1 MKEALVHFKGRDVVV
16 TGTPVRGEMKQA
28 PSRNAAAEKF
38 GLDPQR
44 PILVVMG
51 GSQGA
56 QRLNALVA
64 EAFDQFP
71 AGTQVLHVAGSADE
85 ARVREQSA
93 GRAGYVVLGFCDDM
107 ASVYAVADLILC
119 RAGASSMTELA
130 HAGLPSI
137 LVPYPYAADDHQT
150 KNAEVFAAAGAAKM
164 VQQADLDAAGLASM
178 VDAIIG
184 REEVIM
190 KMKTS
195 ARSLDV
201 PDAAA
206 RVCSAMEAALK

>member
-1 MKEALVHFKGRDVVV
+1 
-16 TGTPVRGEMKQA
+16 
-28 PSRNAAAEKF
+28 
-38 GLDPQR
+38 
-44 PILVVMG
+44 
-51 GSQGA
+51 
-56 QRLNALVA
+56 
-64 EAFDQFP
+64 
-71 AGTQVLHVAGSADE
+71 
-85 ARVREQSA
+85 
-93 GRAGYVVLGFCDDM
+93 
-107 ASVYAVADLILC
+107 
-119 RAGASSMTELA
+119 MTELA

-190 KMKTS
+190 KMKTA